1 VGPGADGIVV
11 VLVARIPAAGVASF
25 LAYEAA
31 VLPRLGMHGGA
42 LERRLRRASE
52 AGGEVVEVHVV
63 RFASASGLAA
73 YRADPARAAHASLLA
88 ASGAQIEVLELED
101 APVEELVDP
110 APGTKP

>member
-31 VLPRLGMHGGA
+31 VLPRLGMHGGV

-73 YRADPARAAHASLLA
+73 YRADPARAAHA
-88 ASGAQIEVLELED
+88 QIEVLELED